1 MLFCSLINKTEQKF
15 LISAEQTHFHAI
27 YMVIIMPSINQFELS
42 SSILNFFKKLYRY
55 L

>member
-27 YMVIIMPSINQFELS
+27 YMAIIMPSINQFELS
-42 SSILNFFKKLYRY
+42 SSILIFFLKLYRY